1 MLPTEGRE
9 PEPTPLSV
17 EPLSASVDLLMK
29 RMAPT
34 LRFPIR
40 KPRSP
45 QTGLSPVVHGEPGG
59 TTTMTEL
66 VTALLAFFSASVFL
80 LTHTMRTAEAGGQNS
95 KRPR

>member
-40 KPRSP
+40 KPRS
-45 QTGLSPVVHGEPGG
+45 QAGLSPVVN
-59 TTTMTEL
+59 
-66 VTALLAFFSASVFL
+66 A
-80 LTHTMRTAEAGGQNS
+80 N
-95 KRPR
+95 

>member
-1 MLPTEGRE
+1 MLPTKGRR
-9 PEPTPLSV
+9 PDPAPLSV

-45 QTGLSPVVHGEPGG
+45 QAGLSPVVNASYRRIRLASDLGARKKPFS
-59 TTTMTEL
+59 
-66 VTALLAFFSASVFL
+66 LLDENVL
-80 LTHTMRTAEAGGQNS
+80 KQRRRYQ
-95 KRPR
+95 

>member
-45 QTGLSPVVHGEPGG
+45 QTGLSPVVN
-59 TTTMTEL
+59 
-66 VTALLAFFSASVFL
+66 A
-80 LTHTMRTAEAGGQNS
+80 N
-95 KRPR
+95 